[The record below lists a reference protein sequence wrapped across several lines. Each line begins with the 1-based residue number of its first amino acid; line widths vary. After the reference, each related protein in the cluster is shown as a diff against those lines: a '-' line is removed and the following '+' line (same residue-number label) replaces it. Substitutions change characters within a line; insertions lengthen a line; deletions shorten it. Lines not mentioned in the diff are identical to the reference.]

1 MIDMRKIF
9 NIITIA
15 LLAVSG
21 FVSVSCEQ
29 MKSSSAEP
37 VVRFV
42 RPVDAAMKDKL
53 LTEVSMGSMVAVI
66 GEGLGMSCRMT
77 FNDRQRN
84 LILRM

>member
-66 GEGLGMSCRMT
+66 GEGLGDVCRIEV
-77 FNDRQRN
+77 RQKG
-84 LILRM
+84 